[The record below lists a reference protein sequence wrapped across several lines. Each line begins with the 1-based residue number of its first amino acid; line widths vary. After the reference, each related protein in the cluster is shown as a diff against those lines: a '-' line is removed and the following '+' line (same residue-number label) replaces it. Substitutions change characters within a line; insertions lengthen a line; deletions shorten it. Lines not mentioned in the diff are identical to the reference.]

1 VIGALVAASCTLTSR
16 LLGAR
21 KFNVTVAVLLSE
33 FCEFF
38 AWYVKE
44 QGLQAVAAVFVAVKE
59 PSAAIWIVTPVG

>member
-1 VIGALVAASCTLTSR
+1 
-16 LLGAR
+16 LLGAK

-44 QGLQAVAAVFVAVKE
+44 QGLQAVVAVFVAVKE
-59 PSAAIWIVTPVG
+59 PSAAICTATPAG